1 MHDIPLTDTLIK
13 LFYQLED
20 GKSKLIAI
28 AIFTAY
34 AYVLDYRQIYSVR
47 LSACLG
53 SIPELEAREAKTR
66 SKGTLATRVS
76 RSGMKLTH

>member
-1 MHDIPLTDTLIK
+1 MIK

-28 AIFTAY
+28 AICTACAY
-34 AYVLDYRQIYSVR
+34 AFDYRQIFSVR

-53 SIPELEAREAKTR
+53 SIPELETREAKNPY
-66 SKGTLATRVS
+66 KGTLATR
-76 RSGMKLTH
+76 G